1 MTEQIRTQHD
11 SSICG
16 ALPGRGPAFGRKVAG
31 CPRCDELLA
40 GAAPRQLSD
49 HRQAMVDT
57 AARRRRD
64 EANFERDRADHRRTC
79 VPCSTGRGVCTAFD
93 W

>member
-1 MTEQIRTQHD
+1 MTEQTKTQHS

-40 GAAPRQLSD
+40 GAAPRQLSG
-49 HRQAMVDT
+49 HRQPMVD
-57 AARRRRD
+57 AAAQRRRD
-64 EANFERDRADHRRTC
+64 DANRELHRLDHIRTC
-79 VPCSTGRGVCTAFD
+79 DVCRTGRGVCTAFD